1 MPKSEGDLR
10 ERRRA
15 HGLLRRVQRFLT
27 EEWEW
32 DIRFADLT
40 DKRLLKR
47 FGFGRPVVGALIS
60 DEYAIYIDP
69 SFRDFFGV
77 LVHECLHAV
86 FPEASE
92 SQVLRLERLVRKHL
106 TPRQARNLLRLAARR
121 LR

>member
-1 MPKSEGDLR
+1 MPKSEADLR

-15 HGLLRRVQRFLT
+15 HGLLRRVQRFLK
-27 EEWEW
+27 EEWVW

-92 SQVLRLERLVRKHL
+92 SQVLRFERLVRKHL

>member
-15 HGLLRRVQRFLT
+15 HGLLRRVQRFLM